1 MGRKL
6 FLSAFVCVLALV
18 VQAAPSE
25 AAGFHIDRATWNQAM
40 RWINFGILV
49 FVLVKYLKEPL
60 VGFIRDKQNATA
72 SIFESLKERAE
83 KLEEQ
88 RREQNELLAQMEKK
102 IEKIT
107 AYYHEVG
114 AEEKR
119 RILTQAEALRKQI
132 LADAEAAT
140 LREFEEAKKRFRA
153 EVVDM
158 AIQLAEERLRKKITQ
173 KDHKRLV
180 DGYLA
185 QLGAM

>member
-1 MGRKL
+1 MWRKL
-6 FLSAFVCVLALV
+6 ILGAMVCAAAIA
-18 VQAAPSE
+18 VQAVPSE

-40 RWINFGILV
+40 RWINFGILA
-49 FVLVKYLKEPL
+49 FVLYKYLKEPL
-60 VGFIRDKQNATA
+60 VGFIQDRQNATA
-72 SIFESLKERAE
+72 SVFESLKQRAE
-83 KLEEQ
+83 KLERQ
-88 RREQNELLAQMEKK
+88 RREQDELLARLEEK

-107 AYYHEVG
+107 AYYHDVG

-119 RILTQAEALRKQI
+119 RILVQAEALRKQI

-158 AIQLAEERLRKKITQ
+158 AVSLAEERLRKKITK
-173 KDHKRLV
+173 KDHQRLV
-180 DGYLA
+180 DGYVA